1 MVSSLL
7 IGFRMPPI
15 FEQQRIHP
23 NRQELPEALQ
33 CHDRTA
39 RHPAMTRRHR
49 RARRV
54 ANEIHQLPWRDVVNP
69 YAPIEILD
77 AEQLET
83 IVRSAYKVLA
93 TQGMR
98 FLEPGSRKMMRE
110 AGADVDE
117 ATMMVRFDPA
127 LVEEKLALAPSKFGL
142 RARNPAHNLSV
153 GGNNILF
160 SSVGG
165 PAFCSDLDK
174 GRRPGTYAEMCDY
187 FRIIQSLN
195 IIHLEGGGA
204 FEAMDLPA
212 ETRHLD
218 LYLAQYRLLDK
229 NAQSYA
235 LGGERTVDSIEM
247 ACIAL
252 ETDRAGLAEE
262 PALLGIINTNSPM
275 QLDIPMTEA
284 IVELSTAGQVS
295 CITPFTLAGSMSPAT
310 LAGTLVQ
317 QTAEV
322 LAVATLSQVI
332 KPGALIMYGSFASN
346 VDMRSGAPALGTPEY
361 TKAAQASGQ
370 IARHL
375 GLPFR
380 SSNTNVSNCV
390 DGQAVFESEMSIW
403 GSVMGHA
410 NLVNHA
416 AGWLEGG
423 LTASFEKLIIDAEML
438 QMMAE
443 YLRPIEVSDDEL
455 ALDAI
460 AEVGPGGHHFGTKHT
475 LERYETAFYT
485 PIISNRQNFESWQ
498 ESGSI
503 HISTRANTIWKQLL
517 NEYEQPP
524 IDPAIDEALVD
535 YANRRKQAI
544 LGKAS

>member
-1 MVSSLL
+1 
-7 IGFRMPPI
+7 
-15 FEQQRIHP
+15 
-23 NRQELPEALQ
+23 
-33 CHDRTA
+33 
-39 RHPAMTRRHR
+39 MTRRKHR
-49 RARRV
+49 VRRN

-69 YAPIEILD
+69 YAPIEILSAD
-77 AEQLET
+77 HIET
-83 IVRSAYKVLA
+83 IVHSALTVLK

-98 FLEPGSRKMMRE
+98 FLEPGSRKIMKD
-110 AGADVDE
+110 AGAYVDE
-117 ATMMVRFDPA
+117 TTMMVRFDPD
-127 LVEEKLALAPSKFGL
+127 LVREKVALAPSEYGL
-142 RARNPAHNLSV
+142 RARNPAHNLKV
-153 GGNNILF
+153 GGTNILF

-174 GRRPGTYAEMCDY
+174 GRRPGAYAELCDY

-204 FEAMDLPA
+204 FEAMDLPG

-235 LGGERTVDSIEM
+235 LGRERTVDSIEM

-252 ETDRAGLAEE
+252 ETDRAGLAAD

-284 IVELSTAGQVS
+284 ITELSRAGQVS

-322 LAVATLSQVI
+322 LGVATFSQVVQ
-332 KPGALIMYGSFASN
+332 PGALIMYGSFASN

-370 IARHL
+370 LARHL
-375 GLPFR
+375 DLPFR
-380 SSNTNVSNCV
+380 SSNTTVSNCV
-390 DGQAVFESEMSIW
+390 DGQAVFESEMSLW

-460 AEVGPGGHHFGTKHT
+460 AEVGPGGHHFGTSHT

-485 PIISNRQNFESWQ
+485 PIISNRQNFEAWQ

-503 HISTRANTIWKQLL
+503 DISARANMIWKQLL
-517 NEYEQPP
+517 DEYEQPTL
-524 IDPAIDEALVD
+524 DPAIDEALID
-535 YANRRKQAI
+535 YADRRKQEIMA
-544 LGKAS
+544 KTS

>member
-1 MVSSLL
+1 M
-7 IGFRMPPI
+7 
-15 FEQQRIHP
+15 
-23 NRQELPEALQ
+23 
-33 CHDRTA
+33 
-39 RHPAMTRRHR
+39 
-49 RARRV
+49 ARRSHRKKRIV
-54 ANEIHQLPWRDVVNP
+54 NAIQQLPWRNVVNP
-69 YAPIEILD
+69 YSPIEILD

-83 IVRSAYKVLA
+83 IVQTSLTVLE

-98 FLEPGSRKMMRE
+98 FLESDSREMMRK

-117 ATMMVRFDPA
+117 ENKIVRFDSA
-127 LVEEKLALAPSKFGL
+127 LVQEKLALAPGTFSL
-142 RARNPAHNLSV
+142 RARNPAHNLEV

-165 PAFCSDLDK
+165 PAFCSDLDN
-174 GRRPGTYAEMCDY
+174 GRRPGTYDEMCDY
-187 FRIIQSLN
+187 LRIVQSLN
-195 IIHLEGGGA
+195 IVHQEGGGP

-212 ETRHLD
+212 ESRHLD
-218 LYLAQYRLLDK
+218 LYLAQFRLLDK
-229 NAQSYA
+229 NCQSYA
-235 LGGERTVDSIEM
+235 LGRERTIDSIEM

-252 ETDRAGLAEE
+252 EVDRTELAEQ

-284 IVELSTAGQVS
+284 VMELAGAGQVC

-322 LAVATLSQVI
+322 LAVVTFAQVCN
-332 KPGALIMYGSFASN
+332 PGAPVFYGSFASN
-346 VDMRSGAPALGTPEY
+346 VDMRTGAPALGTPEY

-370 IARHL
+370 IARRL

-380 SSNTNVSNCV
+380 SSNTTVSNCV
-390 DGQAVFESEMSIW
+390 DGQAVFESEMSLW

-443 YLRPIEVSDDEL
+443 YLRPIEVTEDEL
-455 ALDAI
+455 AVDAI
-460 AEVGPGGHHFGTKHT
+460 AEVGPGGHHFGTSHT
-475 LERYETAFYT
+475 LERYESAFYT
-485 PIISNRQNFESWQ
+485 PILSNRQNFEAWQ
-498 ESGSI
+498 ESGSMDVGV
-503 HISTRANTIWKQLL
+503 RANQIWKQLL
-517 NEYEQPP
+517 REYEQPP
-524 IDPAIDEALVD
+524 LDPAIDEALLEYV
-535 YANRRKQAI
+535 AKRKADI
-544 LGKAS
+544 VRE

>member
-1 MVSSLL
+1 M
-7 IGFRMPPI
+7 
-15 FEQQRIHP
+15 
-23 NRQELPEALQ
+23 
-33 CHDRTA
+33 
-39 RHPAMTRRHR
+39 
-49 RARRV
+49 ARRSHRKKRV
-54 ANEIHQLPWRDVVNP
+54 VNAIQQLPWRDVVNS
-69 YAPIEILD
+69 YAPIEILGG
-77 AEQLET
+77 EQIET
-83 IVRSAYKVLA
+83 IIQTALGVLK

-98 FLEPGSRKMMRE
+98 FLESDSRAMMRK

-117 ATMMVRFDPA
+117 ANQIVRFDPA
-127 LVEEKLALAPSKFGL
+127 LVQEKLALAPSTFGL
-142 RARNPAHNLSV
+142 RARNPAHNLKV

-165 PAFCSDLDK
+165 PAFCSDLDN
-174 GRRPGTYAEMCDY
+174 GRRPGTYDEMCDY
-187 FRIIQSLN
+187 LRIIQSLN
-195 IIHLEGGGA
+195 ILHQEGGGP
-204 FEAMDLPA
+204 FEAMDLPG

-218 LYLAQYRLLDK
+218 LYLAQIRLLDK
-229 NAQSYA
+229 NCQSYA
-235 LGGERTVDSIEM
+235 LGRERTIDSIEM

-252 ETDRAGLAEE
+252 GVDRAELAEQ

-284 IVELSTAGQVS
+284 VIELAGAGQVC

-322 LAVATLSQVI
+322 LAVVTFAQVV
-332 KPGALIMYGSFASN
+332 KSGAPVFYGSFASN

-370 IARHL
+370 IARRL

-380 SSNTNVSNCV
+380 SSNTTVSNCI
-390 DGQAVFESEMSIW
+390 DGQAAYESEMSLW

-443 YLRPIEVSDDEL
+443 YLRPIEVTEDEL
-455 ALDAI
+455 AVDAI
-460 AEVGPGGHHFGTKHT
+460 AEVGPGGHHFGTSHT
-475 LERYETAFYT
+475 LERYESAFYT
-485 PIISNRQNFESWQ
+485 PILSNRQNFEAWQ
-498 ESGSI
+498 ESGSVDVGV
-503 HISTRANTIWKQLL
+503 RANQIWKQLL
-517 NEYEQPP
+517 KEYVQPP
-524 IDPAIDEALVD
+524 LDPAIDEALLEYV
-535 YANRRKQAI
+535 AKRKADIVRQ
-544 LGKAS
+544 